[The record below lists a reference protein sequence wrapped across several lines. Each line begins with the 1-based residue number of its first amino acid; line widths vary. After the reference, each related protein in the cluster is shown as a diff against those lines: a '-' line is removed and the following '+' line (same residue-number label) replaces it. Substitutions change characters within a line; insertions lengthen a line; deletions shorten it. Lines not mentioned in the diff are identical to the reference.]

1 MNKTDKEQINN
12 CLSDLEEIENTL
24 NQEIT
29 CLLNEIV
36 KGGKKIPLKERM
48 FKLAEA
54 QARIKIIIERL
65 KGE

>member
-12 CLSDLEEIENTL
+12 CLSDLEEIESTL

-48 FKLAEA
+48 FKLNEA
-54 QARIKIIIERL
+54 KLRIDIIIERL